1 MNARVLIPLVVLGL
15 GGLFIYDQYQKG
27 QVALPG
33 LPPPPPS
40 PTRPT
45 PPVQNPVANPTP
57 TPPAAPQ
64 NLEIE
69 PARFAARTEQRKIY
83 ELLKQKSYAEV
94 ITEADAWLR
103 RNPTDALVGLA
114 RETAIVELSN
124 STSYLLGVSAPLTG
138 PLRQVGEAFLQGV
151 LLAVRE
157 VNNNGGFDRG
167 GRSNRLTVRVL
178 NDGGDRAT
186 AIKVAGEFARDN
198 FVWGVIGPYSSST
211 LLAAAPIYNNS
222 SNVIIA
228 PAATN
233 PRITNAGANI
243 YRVAPS
249 DTTQGA
255 ALARLVKARGH
266 ASVAVLFDENDAYS
280 SGLAQSFKRE
290 ANRISLVTSD
300 TPITLNQYPSP
311 RVGNYNVSAIF
322 VAGYTPDVAAVAR
335 VEKPFGKPVFAGDGA
350 YGQDLIA
357 QGGDAVEGVIVTS
370 FWHSTLTDANSKRFT
385 TRFQN
390 LFGGGTPNAN
400 ALQAYDAART
410 LIEALRRAPQLKGG
424 ADVRKALE
432 TFQKTPGQGV
442 TAPVRFDVNG
452 DVVGRPWVA
461 IQIQRASSGNALRFQ
476 AIGYAK

>member
-1 MNARVLIPLVVLGL
+1 MNARALIPLLVLGL
-15 GGLFIYDQYQKG
+15 VGLFIYDQYQKG
-27 QVALPG
+27 QVTLPG
-33 LPPPPPS
+33 LPPPSPTPPS
-40 PTRPT
+40 PTVTQPT
-45 PPVQNPVANPTP
+45 PLRQNPTP
-57 TPPAAPQ
+57 TPPAVPQ

-69 PARFAARTEQRKIY
+69 PAQFATRAEQRRIH
-83 ELLKQKSYAEV
+83 ELLAKKNFAEV
-94 ITEADAWLR
+94 VTEADTWLR

-124 STSYLLGVSAPLTG
+124 ATSYRLGVSAPLTG

-151 LLAVRE
+151 LLAIRE
-157 VNNNGGFDRG
+157 VNNNGGFAEG
-167 GRSNRLTVRVL
+167 KRLTVRVL

-186 AIKVAGEFARDN
+186 AIKVASEFAKDN

-211 LLAAAPIYNNS
+211 LLAAAPIYNNA
-222 SNVIIA
+222 SNVVIA

-233 PRITNAGANI
+233 PRITNAGANVF
-243 YRVAPS
+243 RVAPS
-249 DTTQGA
+249 DATQGA

-266 ASVAVLFDENDAYS
+266 ASVAVLFDDNDAYS

-290 ANRISLVTSD
+290 AERISLVTSD
-300 TPITLNQYPSP
+300 TPITLNQYDAP

-335 VEKPFGKPVFAGDGA
+335 IEQPFGKPVFAGDGA

-357 QGGDAVEGVIVTS
+357 QGGDAVQGVIVTS

-385 TRFQN
+385 SRFQN

-410 LIEALRRAPQLKGG
+410 LIEALRRAKPLKSGS
-424 ADVRKALE
+424 DVRKALE
-432 TFQKTPGQGV
+432 TFQKTPGLGV
-442 TAPVRFDVNG
+442 TAPVRFDANG

-461 IQIQRASSGNALRFQ
+461 IQVQRAASGTLRFQ

>member
-1 MNARVLIPLVVLGL
+1 MNARALIPLLVLGL
-15 GGLFIYDQYQKG
+15 VGLFIYDQYQKG

-33 LPPPPPS
+33 LPPTPPS
-40 PTRPT
+40 PTSPT
-45 PPVQNPVANPTP
+45 PPPQNPTANPTP
-57 TPPAAPQ
+57 PTPPQ

-69 PARFAARTEQRKIY
+69 PARFAARDQQRKIF
-83 ELLKQKSYAEV
+83 ESLGRKEFAEV
-94 ITEADAWLR
+94 VTEADTWLR

-124 STSYLLGVSAPLTG
+124 ATSYRLGVSAPLTG

-157 VNNNGGFDRG
+157 VNNNGGFAEG
-167 GRSNRLTVRVL
+167 KRLSVRVL

-186 AIKVAGEFARDN
+186 AIKVASEFAKDN

-233 PRITNAGANI
+233 PRITNAGASV

-266 ASVAVLFDENDAYS
+266 SSVAVLFDDNDAYS

-290 ANRISLVTSD
+290 AERISLVTSD
-300 TPITLNQYPSP
+300 TPITLNQYTSP

-442 TAPVRFDVNG
+442 TAPVRFDANG

-461 IQIQRASSGNALRFQ
+461 IQVQRASSGNALRFQ